1 MFAVELV
8 LRWIHIFGAIMLV
21 GGVILMRC
29 AYLPAIVENKAPDFA
44 AAFRRRWSKLVM
56 LSSAML
62 LISGFVNFFLVIK
75 QYQVPSQYHMVFGI
89 KFLLAFLVFFL
100 AASLSG
106 RSGLAEKLR
115 QKEQGWL
122 TVNLILAV
130 AVVCL
135 GGLMKCTERTPKAA
149 PTPPPAASSV
159 SAPAT
164 SS

>member
-8 LRWIHIFGAIMLV
+8 LRWIHIFGAITLV

-29 AYLPAIVENKAPDFA
+29 AYVPAMAENGAAEFA
-44 AAFRRRWSKLVM
+44 GAFRRRWSRLVM

-62 LISGFVNFFLVIK
+62 LVSGFINFFLVIK
-75 QYQVPSQYHMVFGI
+75 QFEVPSQYHMVFGI
-89 KFLLAFLVFFL
+89 KFLLAFLVLFL
-100 AASLSG
+100 SAALSG

-115 QKEQGWL
+115 QNERGWL

-135 GGLMKCTERTPKAA
+135 GGLLKSTERSPKTSQA
-149 PTPPPAASSV
+149 PTSD
-159 SAPAT
+159 SAVT
-164 SS
+164 EVIRT